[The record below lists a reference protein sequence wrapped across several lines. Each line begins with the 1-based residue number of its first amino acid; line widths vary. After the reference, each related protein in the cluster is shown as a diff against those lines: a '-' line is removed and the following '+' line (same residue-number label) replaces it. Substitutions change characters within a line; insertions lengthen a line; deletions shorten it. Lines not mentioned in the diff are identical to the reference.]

1 MGRKKSYPKKL
12 VIDAILNSNG
22 IVSTIA
28 QKLNCDWHT
37 ADSYIHKWEETIQA
51 YNNETEKVLDFA
63 ESKIMESIR
72 KGNTADAKWY
82 LSKKGKSRGYGDD
95 LQPSLFDDL
104 DETVDDELTIVIED
118 ECQDEN
124 Q

>member
-82 LSKKGKSRGYGDD
+82 LSKKGKARGYGDD

>member
-1 MGRKKSYPKKL
+1 MGRKKAFPKKL
-12 VIDAILNSNG
+12 VLEAILNSNG
-22 IVSTIA
+22 IVSTVA

-37 ADSYIHKWEETIQA
+37 ADTYIHKWEETIQA

-63 ESKIMESIR
+63 ENKIMESIR

-82 LSKKGKSRGYGDD
+82 LSKKGKHRGFGDD
-95 LQPSLFDDL
+95 NQLDLFNKTAPDDN
-104 DETVDDELTIVIED
+104 EIRIIIDDDT
-118 ECQDEN
+118 Q